1 MNARPRNSHRSVT
14 PSTFRRMRSAKLQA
28 YSKSNQ
34 QKLVLIAA
42 LMSREDLLVL
52 DQPPA
57 TLFQVSGR
65 ICECVAAPRCKR

>member
-1 MNARPRNSHRSVT
+1 
-14 PSTFRRMRSAKLQA
+14 MRSAKLQA